1 VPVLDLVEA
10 GDGSIV
16 VDLERVRVRICLR
29 AERERKCLRVRDL
42 VEGGEEGMGGIGMLA
57 NTSPRS

>member
-1 VPVLDLVEA
+1 
-10 GDGSIV
+10 
-16 VDLERVRVRICLR
+16 LR

-42 VEGGEEGMGGIGMLA
+42 VGGGEEGMGGIGMLA